1 MSASQEGLFPVE
13 LVGIWNL
20 FQYVI
25 LAKASLSWPI
35 VLQHWWRIQSVRWC
49 TLLHLVGGYNPR
61 TDPSAS
67 VYSITL
73 QDPCMCQIYKSVVTF
88 EVLMV
93 VNEDYHILVF
103 WKTTYF
109 CFFAEHNP
117 SDMSTFSLP
126 LLFLIPAALIL
137 VPGIAWVCCRWKQ
150 RRRRNCPPP
159 HCRHDAVI
167 NIRRE
172 HHNNNPVHKQHRGTD
187 SGFKYTSVSTTRHC
201 GSNELKSNSSHVQYV

>member
-1 MSASQEGLFPVE
+1 MKPISASYCSYDLFVLAHNTLA
-13 LVGIWNL
+13 LVKN
-20 FQYVI
+20 
-25 LAKASLSWPI
+25 
-35 VLQHWWRIQSVRWC
+35 SVC
-49 TLLHLVGGYNPR
+49 EMEHSATFGGGYNQHM
-61 TDPSAS
+61 DPSAS

-73 QDPCMCQIYKSVVTF
+73 QDPCMCQKYKSVWHLRSSWWWMKTIIFWYSGRQLTF
-88 EVLMV
+88 
-93 VNEDYHILVF
+93 
-103 WKTTYF
+103 T
-109 CFFAEHNP
+109 CFFAEHSP
-117 SDMSTFSLP
+117 DMSTFSLP

-159 HCRHDAVI
+159 HCHRDAVI